1 MALYNIVM
9 KLRNKFDIQK
19 WQQANEEKRKEWR
32 KHWQMLKWH
41 PLPWF
46 IIMVV
51 VAYSLE
57 GCGITGVR

>member
-46 IIMVV
+46 ILMVV
-51 VAYSLE
+51 IAYGLE
-57 GCGITGVR
+57 GCGVPAVS